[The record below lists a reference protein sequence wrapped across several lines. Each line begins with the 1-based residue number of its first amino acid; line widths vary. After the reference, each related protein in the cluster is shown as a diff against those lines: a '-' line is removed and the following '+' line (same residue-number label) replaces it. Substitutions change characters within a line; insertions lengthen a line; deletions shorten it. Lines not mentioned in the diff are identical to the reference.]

1 VRSPR
6 RSLLARRRLGR
17 PLPPAPGAL
26 GERERGRV
34 GVSRRGGWTALLL
47 VGVLGASVSALGCA
61 GEQRQPQTAA
71 EYAEH
76 ARAAYEEALEA
87 FYDRDW
93 VTVIPLM
100 EEVKRQYA
108 GTQYARLA
116 QLRIADAHFRQESFP
131 EAITAYR
138 DFVRDYPNDPEVPYA
153 RYRIVL
159 CQFQSS
165 GASAFLP
172 PLEERDLTSVRDLHE
187 SLRTFLRD
195 YPNYPERVE
204 LDYMLQWA
212 KGMLVRYELYVA
224 RYYLGRGEF
233 DAAAART
240 EYALSNFQETGLEP
254 EALVLLAEIHLKRGD
269 EERARRALH
278 AVLNLYSESPF
289 TVPARRF
296 LARLGEPVAQ
306 KRMGADA
313 SEPSE

>member
-1 VRSPR
+1 MRGAPVGLV
-6 RSLLARRRLGR
+6 LLALST
-17 PLPPAPGAL
+17 PLLA
-26 GERERGRV
+26 
-34 GVSRRGGWTALLL
+34 VSCG
-47 VGVLGASVSALGCA
+47 
-61 GEQRQPQTAA
+61 GEQRQAQTAA

-76 ARAAYEEALEA
+76 AREAYEEALEA

-108 GTQYARLA
+108 SSRYARLA

-131 EAITAYR
+131 EAVTAYR
-138 DFVRDYPNDPEVPYA
+138 DFVRDYPTDPEVPYA
-153 RYRIVL
+153 RYRIIL

-172 PLEERDLTSVRDLHE
+172 PLEERDLSSVRDLHE

-204 LDYMLQWA
+204 LDYMLEWA

-240 EYALSNFQETGLEP
+240 EYALSSFEETPLEP

-269 EERARRALH
+269 EERARKALTV
-278 AVLNLYSESPF
+278 VLSRFPSSPF

-296 LARLGEPVAQ
+296 LARIGEPVAQ
-306 KRMGADA
+306 KRMGADG
-313 SEPSE
+313 SESSD